1 MRILIGVGHGA
12 DRWIGVRRDK
22 GSGNLKENEYAGLS
36 LRTGTAAEIACSD
49 SGLAN
54 RIDGIVGIELA
65 ARPAIGIHIRQ
76 DADDG
81 GIAGVD
87 IDDSV
92 FIRAHG
98 N

>member
-12 DRWIGVRRDK
+12 DRWVGIRRDK
-22 GSGNLKENEYAGLS
+22 GFGNLEQNEYAGLR
-36 LRTGTAAEIACSD
+36 LRTCTAAEIAGSD

-54 RIDGIVGIELA
+54 GIEGIVGIELA
-65 ARPAIGIHIRQ
+65 AWPAICIHIRQ

-92 FIRAHG
+92 FVRAHG
-98 N
+98 Y